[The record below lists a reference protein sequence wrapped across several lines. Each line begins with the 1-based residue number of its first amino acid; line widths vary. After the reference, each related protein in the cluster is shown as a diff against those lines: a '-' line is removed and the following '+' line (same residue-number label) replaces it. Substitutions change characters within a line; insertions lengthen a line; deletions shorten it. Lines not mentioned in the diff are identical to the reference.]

1 MGWMQ
6 IYRAW
11 IFCQMVNRQTMHLT
25 RHRIASRDNKQGY
38 KKFGTHISD
47 LAGLLQAFLR
57 CRGLALDGC
66 CVVRQSQVTQLAD
79 ANSKSC
85 KHSADLNMDAYK
97 FSLINTDQTV
107 G

>member
-1 MGWMQ
+1 MCWMQ
-6 IYRAW
+6 ICRAW
-11 IFCQMVNRQTMHLT
+11 MFCQMVNRQAMHLT
-25 RHRIASRDNKQGY
+25 RHRTASRDNKQGY

-66 CVVRQSQVTQLAD
+66 CVVRQSQVTQLAN

-85 KHSADLNMDAYK
+85 KHSADL
-97 FSLINTDQTV
+97 I
-107 G
+107 

>member
-1 MGWMQ
+1 MCWMQ

-25 RHRIASRDNKQGY
+25 RHRTASRDNKQGY

-79 ANSKSC
+79 ANSKSR
-85 KHSADLNMDAYK
+85 
-97 FSLINTDQTV
+97 
-107 G
+107 

>member
-38 KKFGTHISD
+38 KKFGTPISD

-85 KHSADLNMDAYK
+85 KHSADLNMNAYK
-97 FSLINTDQTV
+97 FGLINTDQTV